1 MSAGQGNTA
10 GPSHGGAGEPVAD
23 ASRGWEAVAASF
35 IAARSMIGADTL
47 RSWARLLPE
56 GAAVL
61 DLGCGAGIPV
71 TQVLVSR
78 GCRVHGVDA
87 SPTLVAA
94 YRERFPSLPV
104 ACEPVET
111 SGYFG
116 RHFDAAVAVGL
127 MFLLPEATQRDLIA
141 RVAALLSPGG
151 HFLFTA
157 PSQVC
162 SWNDL
167 LTGQASRSLGTDDYE
182 RTAAHAG
189 LSIDREFTDEGEN
202 HYFDFVKRP

>member
-1 MSAGQGNTA
+1 
-10 GPSHGGAGEPVAD
+10 
-23 ASRGWEAVAASF
+23 
-35 IAARSMIGADTL
+35 MIGADTL
-47 RSWARLLPE
+47 RSWARVLPE
-56 GAAVL
+56 GATVL

-94 YRERFPSLPV
+94 YSARFPSLPV

-111 SGYFG
+111 SGFFG

-141 RVAALLSPGG
+141 KVAALLSSGG
-151 HFLFTA
+151 RLLFTA
-157 PSQVC
+157 PSQAC
-162 SWNDL
+162 SWDDL

-182 RTAAHAG
+182 RTGAHAG
-189 LSIDREFTDEGEN
+189 LALDREFTDEGEN
-202 HYFDFVKRP
+202 LYFDFVKR